1 MESKNQPSV
10 GESSI
15 DVQKAIV
22 GIWTKIPGYGFE
34 LRIGKYSNSRYR
46 MFQQKHIDRGWDQ
59 DESVR
64 AYLGGEVITGVRGMK
79 AESGE
84 DVEWSEAF
92 GIDFLLERAEAEHP
106 VTGEVIRTYVRE
118 DLGDFAY
125 SLATQSSRYLRAAAG
140 NSSPSS
146 VGEMP
151 SED

>member
-1 MESKNQPSV
+1 METKS
-10 GESSI
+10 ESSIGDSAI

-22 GIWTKIPGYGFE
+22 GVWTKIPGHRFE
-34 LRIGKYSNSRYR
+34 LRIGKYSPSRER
-46 MFQQKHIDRGWDQ
+46 KFQQKHIDRGWDG
-59 DESVR
+59 DEASR

-79 AESGE
+79 GE
-84 DVEWSEAF
+84 DGNDVVWSEAF

-106 VTGEVIRTYVRE
+106 VTKEVIRTFVRE
-118 DLGDFAY
+118 DLGNFVYAV
-125 SLATQSSRYLRAAAG
+125 STQSNRYLRAAAG